1 MKKTFY
7 VLMLL
12 IFVCMSC
19 SEDEAIGTPDI
30 DTANLSSSVNKDKKS
45 LAKQLDVQK
54 YQRVAKIMEANN
66 LGKGA
71 YFIEPTEASYRLGL
85 AKNVVADWST
95 FPPIFISGE
104 FAQFEGIYGKGDFW
118 RQNPDGTV
126 SVKLTTNQAFAD
138 YFNIETGEYYAGI
151 GNMNTKFTY
160 TSEEYCYVDEET
172 GEEYCFTF
180 LFEDPNNNAQVIHG
194 NANLTLDGAEGKSRM
209 LQMWWNVNPGG
220 GLENAH
226 IDFELK

>member
-1 MKKTFY
+1 MKKTLY

-30 DTANLSSSVNKDKKS
+30 DTANLSSSVSKDKIALKN
-45 LAKQLDVQK
+45 QVDVQK
-54 YQRVAKIMEANN
+54 YQRIAKIMAANN
-66 LGKGA
+66 LGQGA
-71 YFIEPTEASYRLGL
+71 YFIEPTEAGYRLGL
-85 AKNVVADWST
+85 AKNVVMVFD
-95 FPPIFISGE
+95 PPFFTFISGE
-104 FAQFEGIYGKGDFW
+104 FAEFAGSYGKGDFW

-126 SVKLTTNQAFAD
+126 SVKLTTNQALAS
-138 YFNIETGEYYAGI
+138 YFNIETGEYYAGT

-160 TSEEYCYVDEET
+160 TSEEYCYVDEVT
-172 GEEYCFTF
+172 GEEFCETF
-180 LFEDPNNNAQVIHG
+180 LFEDPNNNAWVIHG
-194 NANLTLDGAEGKSRM
+194 NANLTLDGAGGKSRM

-220 GLENAH
+220 GWENAH